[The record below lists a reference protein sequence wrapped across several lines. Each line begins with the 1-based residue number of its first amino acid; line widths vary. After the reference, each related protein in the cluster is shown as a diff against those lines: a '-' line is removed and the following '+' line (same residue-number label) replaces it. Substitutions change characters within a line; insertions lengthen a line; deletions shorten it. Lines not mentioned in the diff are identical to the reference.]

1 MRKAL
6 LTAAGASNGLF
17 AAFHVWVGFELYRS
31 PVIPADYRGLIEG
44 LNAAGCLLLLFLAYA
59 CLFRKRETLET
70 GLGRAVLAL
79 GVMVYGLR
87 ALEEFFWFPYTPA
100 IFAACV
106 LAAGLHLAVLL
117 LSGPGLPEK
126 AMRTPAHA

>member
-6 LTAAGASNGLF
+6 LSAAGVVNGLF
-17 AAFHVWVGFELYRS
+17 GVFHVWLGFELYRS
-31 PVIPADYRGLIEG
+31 PVIPADYRGLVEA

-59 CLFRKRETLET
+59 CLFRKRETAET
-70 GLGRAVLAL
+70 GLGRAVLTL
-79 GVMVYGLR
+79 GVVVYGLR
-87 ALEEFFWFPYTPA
+87 AVEEFFWFPYTPA
-100 IFAACV
+100 IFVPCV
-106 LAAGLHLAVLL
+106 VAAGLHLVVLL